1 MSVIEMKI
9 PAELEESFCITDDKK
24 ADWAIEKVFE
34 AEAERDRLIELANE
48 KIKELTERK
57 TKIAEACAAETSYL
71 KYLLRMYFE
80 GVETT
85 TTKTQETYK
94 LLSGKLVLKRQQ
106 PEFVRDDKVMV
117 EWAKSSA
124 PNYIKVIES
133 VNWADLKKS
142 TLVDGNTVIYTE
154 TGEVVPGVV
163 AKPRDDV
170 FEVVK

>member
-9 PAELEESFCITDDKK
+9 PAELEESFGITDDKK
-24 ADWAIEKVFE
+24 ADWAIEKIFE

-57 TKIAEACAAETSYL
+57 SKISDSCANETSYL

-80 GVETT
+80 SVETT
-85 TTKTQETYK
+85 STKTQETYK

-106 PEFVRDDKVMV
+106 PEFVRDDKAMV

-124 PNYIKVIES
+124 PNFIKVVES
-133 VNWADLKKS
+133 VNWADLKKAT
-142 TLVDGNTVIYTE
+142 TLDGETVVYTE

-163 AKPRDDV
+163 AKAREDV
-170 FEVVK
+170 FEVTK